1 MLFQLMCIRMS
12 QSYNPNIA
20 ETILVWALP
29 RSLAT
34 TSGIIIIFSSCG
46 YLDVSVPRVRFSLGE
61 ISCLQHDG
69 LPHSEIAGS
78 KVVCTYPTLIAA
90 YHVLHRLFEPRHPP
104 SALLLSSFYLYH
116 TVRLAHT
123 VLDLLSLY
131 QYVKDLFY
139 NLRHKPWRIRD
150 SNP

>member
-1 MLFQLMCIRMS
+1 MLFQLMYSRMS

-46 YLDVSVPRVRFSLGE
+46 YLDVSVPRVRLSLGE

-104 SALLLSSFYLYH
+104 SALLLSSFFIFTTRCALR
-116 TVRLAHT
+116 TPFLICF
-123 VLDLLSLY
+123 LSTNTSKISFTTC
-131 QYVKDLFY
+131 VI
-139 NLRHKPWRIRD
+139 NRGE
-150 SNP
+150 

>member
-1 MLFQLMCIRMS
+1 MLFQLMCNRMS

-46 YLDVSVPRVRFSLGE
+46 YLDVSVPRVRFSLSE

-104 SALLLSSFYLYH
+104 SALLLSSFISLPH
-116 TVRLAHT
+116 GAPCAHRSRFAFSLPIRQRSLLQLA
-123 VLDLLSLY
+123 S
-131 QYVKDLFY
+131 
-139 NLRHKPWRIRD
+139 
-150 SNP
+150 

>member
-1 MLFQLMCIRMS
+1 MLFQLMYIRMS

-46 YLDVSVPRVRFSLGE
+46 YLDVSVPRVRLSLGE

-104 SALLLSSFYLYH
+104 YALCYFLVVLFMNCLGRLYFRFVFCSFFEFLSICQRSF
-116 TVRLAHT
+116 V
-123 VLDLLSLY
+123 
-131 QYVKDLFY
+131 
-139 NLRHKPWRIRD
+139 WRITD
-150 SNP
+150 SNR

>member
-1 MLFQLMCIRMS
+1 MS

-46 YLDVSVPRVRFSLGE
+46 YLDVSVPRVRFSLSE

-69 LPHSEIAGS
+69 LQNSEIAGS

-104 SALLLSSFYLYH
+104 SALLLSSFI
-116 TVRLAHT
+116 
-123 VLDLLSLY
+123 S
-131 QYVKDLFY
+131 
-139 NLRHKPWRIRD
+139 
-150 SNP
+150 